1 MCEST
6 GVCRVPDSLVGVRH
20 LITLSDALPMPVLS
34 DSRILM

>member
-20 LITLSDALPMPVLS
+20 LITLSDTLHRSVLS